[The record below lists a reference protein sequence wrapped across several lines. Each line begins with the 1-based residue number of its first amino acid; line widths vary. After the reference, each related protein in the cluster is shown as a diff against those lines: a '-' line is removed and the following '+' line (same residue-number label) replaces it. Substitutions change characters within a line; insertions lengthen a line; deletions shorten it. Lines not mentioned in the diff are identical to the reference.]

1 MFFSPRKDVFEERMA
16 VEQEHFPEISPEEY
30 TAAAELI
37 QGAAYCADNE
47 SPAISIVKEEAAAF
61 FAGDKSAE
69 EVAKIVQNRV
79 SIYLAEQQ

>member
-1 MFFSPRKDVFEERMA
+1 MNELATR
-16 VEQEHFPEISPEEY
+16 
-30 TAAAELI
+30 AASSW
-37 QGAAYCADNE
+37 YCADNE

-69 EVAKIVQNRV
+69 DVAKIVQNRV

>member
-1 MFFSPRKDVFEERMA
+1 M
-16 VEQEHFPEISPEEY
+16 
-30 TAAAELI
+30 I